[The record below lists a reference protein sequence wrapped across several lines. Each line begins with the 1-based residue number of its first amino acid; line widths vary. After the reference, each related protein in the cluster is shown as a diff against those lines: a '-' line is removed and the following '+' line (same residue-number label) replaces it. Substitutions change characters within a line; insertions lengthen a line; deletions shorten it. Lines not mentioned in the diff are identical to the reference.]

1 MSAGPRTCA
10 RCLYE
15 SDTPGIV
22 FDEAGVCNYCAAHDD
37 MERQY
42 PTGPRGEAMLQGIAR
57 EIRAAGRGK
66 EFDCVVGVSGG
77 CDSSY
82 MLYRMVELG
91 LRPLAVHFDNT
102 WNSPVATQNIYNVLE
117 ALGVKLHTLVVN
129 NREYDDLYRS
139 FMLSGI
145 KDIETPTDIGLTST
159 LYLAAE
165 KHRVKYII
173 EGHSFRT
180 EGIAPLGWIYMDGKL
195 IESVHERFGT
205 RPMKTFPNLTMTRF
219 LRWAA
224 LRGTKRVRPLYY
236 MDYDKDEAKRFLASE
251 LNWTWYGGH
260 HLENRFTAFFH
271 TYWMPMRFGID
282 PRLLGHAALVRSGQ
296 MDRADALAE
305 LAIPHEQDPEILGL
319 VKKRLGFTDE
329 EFDAVMRAPLKH
341 YSDYKTYK
349 RTFER
354 LRPLF
359 WLLYKLDRVPKSFY
373 MKFTRHDPSTPA
385 TQTGPLPRP
394 VRTPSSGWTPPG

>member
-1 MSAGPRTCA
+1 MCA
-10 RCLYE
+10 RCLYD
-15 SDTPGIV
+15 SDTPGIT
-22 FDEAGVCNYCAAHDD
+22 FDDAGVCNYCATHDE

-42 PTGPRGEAMLQGIAR
+42 PTGARGEAILAGIAR

-102 WNSPVATQNIYNVLE
+102 WNSPVATQNIYNVLD

-165 KHRVKYII
+165 KHDVKYII

-195 IESVHERFGT
+195 IESVHDRFGT

-224 LRGTKRVRPLYY
+224 LRGTRRVRPLYH
-236 MDYDKDEAKRFLASE
+236 MDYDKAEAKRFLASE

-296 MDRADALAE
+296 MARADALAE

-319 VKKRLGFTDE
+319 VKKRLRFSDE

-349 RTFER
+349 KTFER

-359 WLLYKLDRVPKSFY
+359 WLLYKLNRVPKSFY
-373 MKFTRHDPSTPA
+373 MKFTRPDPSTPT
-385 TQTGPLPRP
+385 TQARHLPQP
-394 VRTPSSGWTPPG
+394 VRTPSGGWTPSG